1 MNSMLDIPKGRKRI
15 RAGRLC
21 LLLGLTIL
29 LFAVLV
35 SR

>member
-1 MNSMLDIPKGRKRI
+1 MKELDLPEGRKKM
-15 RAGRLC
+15 RAGRVC